1 MKIFSE
7 LHHSGLFASF
17 HYLFENR
24 LGFDLYRPIGEE
36 WFTEGYWKIAEP
48 YDNNA
53 GTITQFLG
61 IRQDFVPKDGTPPL
75 NDVKEIQ
82 DDVYYIWDGTHGYHQ
97 KAISLNKF
105 LSMDFDVII
114 ASIPSHI
121 DAYSKL
127 IKNHNLKAKLIYHI
141 GNIGWHEHVPFD
153 KAKNIMASVKR
164 FKVPDSNNVVF
175 YRQEFDLNV
184 FKPSQLTTQW
194 VTSFV
199 NCLPNPDLWNRLKEL
214 MTPDYEFK
222 AFGIDCPD
230 GIWGKIQEIASYMA
244 TSKYGYHFKPGGD
257 GFGHTVYNWL
267 AVGRPILINLKDYR
281 DKLAGEFLIEEKT
294 CIDISDLGA
303 AEIAYRISNIS
314 DLQYQDM
321 RNNMI
326 EKSKEILNFN
336 REAEDVKAF
345 IERLL

>member
-1 MKIFSE
+1 MRIFSD
-7 LHHSGLFASF
+7 LHHSGLYAAQ
-17 HYLFENR
+17 HYLLENR
-24 LGFDLYRPIGEE
+24 LGHELYRPIGEE
-36 WFTEGYWKIAEP
+36 WFTQGYWKIAEP
-48 YDNNA
+48 YNNNA

-75 NDVKEIQ
+75 NNVKEIQ

-105 LSMDFDVII
+105 LSMDFDIII
-114 ASIPSHI
+114 ASIPAHI
-121 DAYSKL
+121 DAYSRL
-127 IKNHNLKAKLIYHI
+127 IKDHNLKAKLIYHI

-164 FKVPDSNNVVF
+164 FNVPDSNNVVF

-184 FKPSQLTTQW
+184 FKPSSLTTQW

-214 MTPDYEFK
+214 MVPDYEFK

-244 TSKYGYHFKPGGD
+244 TSKYGFHNKPGGD
-257 GFGHTVYNWL
+257 GFGHTVHNWM
-267 AVGRPILINLKDYR
+267 AVGRPVLVNLEDYK
-281 DKLAGEFLIEEKT
+281 DKLAGELLVDGET
-294 CIDISDLGA
+294 CIDISSMQPH
-303 AEIAYRISNIS
+303 EIAHRLHEIS
-314 DLQYQDM
+314 DLQYQDI
-321 RNNMI
+321 RNNVI
-326 EKSKEILNFN
+326 NKFKQTVNFEQDAENVKQFLSKLI
-336 REAEDVKAF
+336 
-345 IERLL
+345 